1 MQKFMYEALKLA
13 FKSYMNDEVP
23 VGAVVVKQ
31 GNIIGMG
38 YNRTE
43 KDQNV
48 LRHAEVI
55 AIDEACNRLKSWRL
69 CECELFVTLEPCL
82 MCSGAILHSRI
93 KKVVYGAENYNFGST
108 KYIEG
113 KIEIIGGI
121 LEEEC
126 SNLLSNFFKSKRFD
140 TR

>member
-1 MQKFMYEALKLA
+1 MKRFMYEALKLA
-13 FKSYMNDEVP
+13 FQSYINDEVP
-23 VGAVVVKQ
+23 VGAVVVEH
-31 GNIIGMG
+31 GRIMGEG

-43 KDQNV
+43 KDQNI

-55 AIDEACNRLKSWRL
+55 AIDEACSRLRSWRL

-93 KKVVYGAENYNFGST
+93 KRVVYGAKNYNFGST
-108 KYIEG
+108 KYIDG
-113 KIEIIGGI
+113 KIEVVRGV

-126 SNLLSNFFKSKRFD
+126 SNLLSSFFKSKRFD
-140 TR
+140 KR